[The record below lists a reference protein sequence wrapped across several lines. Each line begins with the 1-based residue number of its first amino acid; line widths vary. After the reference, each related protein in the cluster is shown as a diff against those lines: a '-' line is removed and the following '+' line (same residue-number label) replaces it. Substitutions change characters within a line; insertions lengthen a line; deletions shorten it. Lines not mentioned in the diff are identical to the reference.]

1 MIGWATARP
10 EGFVKKQQLKLWEV
24 RVIDKLYIKKTRLS
38 TPTPQC
44 AAVTERFIITNAVV
58 VKSEFLTI
66 AL

>member
-1 MIGWATARP
+1 
-10 EGFVKKQQLKLWEV
+10 VK
-24 RVIDKLYIKKTRLS
+24 VIDKIYIKKTGLS